1 MLIKFYRGDGQHLAD
16 YPIPPGFSYSFG
28 GPHGMPND
36 APEAAQKYKMFNVV
50 EDLGGEEIGDFFV
63 PAFKAVVIEG

>member
-1 MLIKFYRGDGQHLAD
+1 
-16 YPIPPGFSYSFG
+16 
-28 GPHGMPND
+28 MPND